1 MSLHNIHKTSNLIIV
16 VCSCPVEELGLD
28 FTLPGYPN
36 IELRKGGREMTVS
49 HLSQHV
55 VKAEYH
61 AMFQVNLENL
71 ASYVSLVSHWLLV
84 EGVSTQMEAVRY
96 LDLPCTL
103 AP

>member
-1 MSLHNIHKTSNLIIV
+1 
-16 VCSCPVEELGLD
+16 
-28 FTLPGYPN
+28 
-36 IELRKGGREMTVS
+36 MTVS